1 MTDTQKHSAII
12 LFDGV
17 CNFCNSS
24 INFVIRHDKKNHFR
38 FAPLQSET
46 GKQLLQQFE
55 AGELPLDSIVL
66 IENNKLY
73 KQSTAVLKIAKQ
85 LGGAYRLLY
94 GFVILPRFLR
104 DAVYKYVAKNRYKW
118 FGKKDSCMIPTKEIK
133 EKFIS

>member
-118 FGKKDSCMIPTKEIK
+118 F
-133 EKFIS
+133 